1 MGDFKVHQ
9 VRFFSPKVLGIQCFS
24 YNELNKKLALSRTDG
39 SIEIL
44 GNWYK
49 EKVIPGD
56 IDHPIETILWVS
68 NRLFSAGGSGEV
80 VEYDLV
86 KLEPK
91 MKAHCNAGPIWC
103 SVKNHSNTRIA
114 VGTDGGCVVLFDVEN
129 GCLNYLKTFSKQEGR
144 ILCLDWHQAEEI
156 IVTGGID
163 NIRVWNANSGIAVE
177 RFTMKRHKQK
187 QTIVWCIKILANLTV
202 VSGDSQGRITFWDGK
217 YGTELM
223 SFFSHR
229 ADILCLAVSKD
240 EKTVVCSGVDPKLIW
255 FELLSEETD
264 GLPAKKLKGKFG
276 ATPAAR
282 EQSRWVQS
290 FAKNFQS
297 HDINSLVFIKDELV
311 SGGADSFISLISP
324 KKKCFKYSGIPQKK
338 LVHTAADANVLLLQY
353 PTYLEIWDLGQAS
366 GKTGDQK
373 ILTLEKQP
381 RNQVQLKSK
390 HDRPV
395 ICCALTSDAKMVAYS
410 TTTDSR
416 IYCLNLVTDP
426 SQLPSCPAVEHL
438 KNFSS
443 MLLPAHQ
450 MVFTHDSSKFIL
462 ATNAGTLQ
470 ILNFEDNEITCIN
483 PAKGIAES
491 IHLLEVSSDS
501 RYVAT
506 ANSSQEVNVFDTVS
520 GEHVTTVPLQR
531 VMPTAITFHPSLPML
546 FIVYSNMQFQEFNL
560 TENNFTRWSKQIKKK
575 WHSQWLSRR
584 RKITNVSYNPL
595 NPNQL
600 ILQDEEMICLLVKNQ
615 PFPDPKVHFKVFGH
629 QGPHSEAHAF
639 HIVNK
644 FKYILG
650 SSFLRNG
657 QMVIVEK
664 TPKDFEDDLLPVL
677 RVKKFGM
684 G

>member
-56 IDHPIETILWVS
+56 IDRPVETIIWVS

-91 MKAHCNAGPIWC
+91 TKAHCNAGPIWC

-114 VGTDGGCVVLFDVEN
+114 VGTDGGCVVLFDVED

-229 ADILCLAVSKD
+229 ADILCLAVSED

-255 FELLSEETD
+255 FELLSEEMD

-276 ATPAAR
+276 AALAAR
-282 EQSRWVQS
+282 GQSKWVQS
-290 FAKNFQS
+290 FAKSFQS
-297 HDINSLVFIKDELV
+297 HDVNSLVFIEDELV

-324 KKKCFKYSGIPQKK
+324 KKKCFKYSGIPHKK
-338 LVHTAADANVLLLQY
+338 LAHTASDANVLLLQY
-353 PTYLEIWDLGQAS
+353 PTYLEIWELGQAS
-366 GKTGDQK
+366 GKTGDQE
-373 ILTLEKQP
+373 ILTLEKHP

-390 HDRPV
+390 HDKPV
-395 ICCALTSDAKMVAYS
+395 VCCALTSNAKMVAYS
-410 TTTDSR
+410 TTTETR
-416 IYCLNLVTDP
+416 IYYLNLVTDRV
-426 SQLPSCPAVEHL
+426 SFLHLRQSNTRNTSAACCYLLIKWSSLVTLPNLFSLQMLEHY
-438 KNFSS
+438 KSFI
-443 MLLPAHQ
+443 
-450 MVFTHDSSKFIL
+450 SK
-462 ATNAGTLQ
+462 T
-470 ILNFEDNEITCIN
+470 EITCIN

-520 GEHVTTVPLQR
+520 GEHVTSVPPQR
-531 VMPTAITFHPSLPML
+531 VMPTAMAFHPLLPTL
-546 FIVYSNMQFQEFNL
+546 FIVYSNMQFREFDL
-560 TENNFTRWSKQIKKK
+560 TENNFTRWSKRIKKT

-584 RKITNVSYNPL
+584 RKITSVNYNPL

-600 ILQDEEMICLLVKNQ
+600 ILQDEEMICLLDKNQ
-615 PFPDPKVHFKVFGH
+615 PFPNPKVHFKSFGH
-629 QGPHSEAHAF
+629 QGSRGEAHAF

-644 FKYILG
+644 FRYILG